1 MKNLIKDQYGLLYSS
16 ELLLS
21 IILLIFIIGVVANL
35 SDGLNEKI
43 LSEEEIS
50 SLEAI
55 AIESSDY
62 LLNNPGN
69 PENWEDDEGLKNGIV
84 SKNIIPGLA
93 IKNKNVENGEF
104 FDESASDEMIMS
116 NAISY
121 NKLIKIKNNYD
132 SLVDRNLFND
142 SVISSMAI
150 YPLNSEIRPI
160 EMGYDFDDENDNVND
175 NNIVTVNRTVKCDFY
190 SNFVVYNFNDFEL
203 FGDDYNKDM
212 FCNHDTNPNLT
223 NHSNDGRTLWLC
235 KSFRVYKESLD
246 EYNYYLISDE
256 SVKDT
261 GTYWILES
269 INRTSE
275 NEKILIQEVID
286 LNPLLMEDLENSSDE
301 IYSIHFNVPKNR
313 ANDFKTVL
321 VAIPKNMTAIPKNMT
336 DVLISNDGLN
346 YDYFRV
352 QDVNFVLKAVYR

>member
-235 KSFRVYKESLD
+235 KSFRVYKSLD

-321 VAIPKNMTAIPKNMT
+321 VAIPKNMT

-352 QDVNFVLKAVYR
+352 QDVNFVLKAGYR

>member
-1 MKNLIKDQYGLLYSS
+1 MKDLIKDQSGLLYSS

-21 IILLIFIIGVVANL
+21 IILLIFMIGLVANL

-50 SLEAI
+50 SLETI

-69 PENWEDDEGLKNGIV
+69 PENWEDDDGLEDGIV
-84 SKNIIPGLA
+84 SKKIIPGLA

-104 FDESASDEMIMS
+104 YSESASDGMIMS

-142 SVISSMAI
+142 SVMSSMVI
-150 YPLNSEIRPI
+150 YPLNSQIRPI
-160 EMGYDFDDENDNVND
+160 EMGYDFDNENDNVND

-223 NHSNDGRTLWLC
+223 NHSNDGRSLWVC

-246 EYNYYLISDE
+246 EYEYYLISDE

-261 GTYWILES
+261 GTYWIFES
-269 INRTSE
+269 LNRTKE
-275 NEKILIQEVID
+275 NKEILNQEVID
-286 LNPLLMEDLENSSDE
+286 LNPFFLEDLENSSDE

-321 VAIPKNMTAIPKNMT
+321 VAIPKNIT
-336 DVLISNDGLN
+336 DVLISNDELN
-346 YDYFRV
+346 YDYFKV
-352 QDVNFVLKAVYR
+352 QDVNFILKIGYK

>member
-1 MKNLIKDQYGLLYSS
+1 MKDLIKDQYGLLHSS

-69 PENWEDDEGLKNGIV
+69 PENWEEDDGLKNGIV

-142 SVISSMAI
+142 SVKSSMAI

-160 EMGYDFDDENDNVND
+160 EMG
-175 NNIVTVNRTVKCDFY
+175 
-190 SNFVVYNFNDFEL
+190 
-203 FGDDYNKDM
+203 
-212 FCNHDTNPNLT
+212 
-223 NHSNDGRTLWLC
+223 
-235 KSFRVYKESLD
+235 
-246 EYNYYLISDE
+246 
-256 SVKDT
+256 
-261 GTYWILES
+261 
-269 INRTSE
+269 
-275 NEKILIQEVID
+275 
-286 LNPLLMEDLENSSDE
+286 
-301 IYSIHFNVPKNR
+301 
-313 ANDFKTVL
+313 
-321 VAIPKNMTAIPKNMT
+321 
-336 DVLISNDGLN
+336 
-346 YDYFRV
+346 
-352 QDVNFVLKAVYR
+352 

>member
-55 AIESSDY
+55 AIKSSDY

-321 VAIPKNMTAIPKNMT
+321 VAIPKNMT

-352 QDVNFVLKAVYR
+352 QDVNFVLKAGYR

>member
-1 MKNLIKDQYGLLYSS
+1 MKDLIKDQSGLLYSS

-69 PENWEDDEGLKNGIV
+69 PENWEEDDGLKNGIV

-104 FDESASDEMIMS
+104 YSESASDEMIMS
-116 NAISY
+116 NEISY

-321 VAIPKNMTAIPKNMT
+321 VAIPKNMT
-336 DVLISNDGLN
+336 DVLISNDELN
-346 YDYFRV
+346 YNYFRV
-352 QDVNFVLKAVYR
+352 QDVNFILKIGYK

>member
-1 MKNLIKDQYGLLYSS
+1 MGDIIKDQHGLLYSS

-21 IILLIFIIGVVANL
+21 IIVLIFIIGIIANL
-35 SDGLNEKI
+35 SDGLNEKM
-43 LSEEEIS
+43 LTEEELS

-69 PENWEDDEGLKNGIV
+69 PENWEEDIGLNNGIV

-93 IKNKNVENGEF
+93 IKNKNVDNGEF

-256 SVKDT
+256 SVKNT

-269 INRTSE
+269 LNRTNE
-275 NEKILIQEVID
+275 NKEILNQEVID
-286 LNPLLMEDLENSSDE
+286 LNPFLMEDLENSSDV
-301 IYSIHFNVPKNR
+301 ICSIHFNVPKNR
-313 ANDFKTVL
+313 VNDFKTVL
-321 VAIPKNMTAIPKNMT
+321 VAIPKNMT
-336 DVLISNDGLN
+336 DVLISNDEMN

-352 QDVNFVLKAVYR
+352 QDVNFILKAGYK

>member
-1 MKNLIKDQYGLLYSS
+1 MLMKDLIKDQYGLLHSS

-132 SLVDRNLFND
+132 SLVDSNLLND

-150 YPLNSEIRPI
+150 YPLNSEIKPI
-160 EMGYDFDDENDNVND
+160 EMGYDFEDKNDNVND

-190 SNFVVYNFNDFEL
+190 SNFVVYNFNNFEL

-223 NHSNDGRTLWLC
+223 NHSNDGKSLWLC
-235 KSFRVYKESLD
+235 KNFRVYKESLD

-269 INRTSE
+269 LNRTSE
-275 NEKILIQEVID
+275 NKEIINQEVID
-286 LNPLLMEDLENSSDE
+286 LNPFLMEDLGNSSDE

-313 ANDFKTVL
+313 VGDFKTVL
-321 VAIPKNMTAIPKNMT
+321 VAIPKNMT
-336 DVLISNDGLN
+336 DVLISNDELN
-346 YDYFRV
+346 YDYFKV
-352 QDVNFVLKAVYR
+352 QDVNFILKIGYK

>member
-321 VAIPKNMTAIPKNMT
+321 VAIPKNMT
-336 DVLISNDGLN
+336 DVLISNDEMN

-352 QDVNFVLKAVYR
+352 QDVNFILKAGYK

>member
-1 MKNLIKDQYGLLYSS
+1 MKDLIKDQFGLLYSS

-21 IILLIFIIGVVANL
+21 IIVLIFIIGVVANL
-35 SDGLNEKI
+35 SDGLNERI
-43 LSEEEIS
+43 LSEEEFS

-55 AIESSDY
+55 ALESSDY

-69 PENWEDDEGLKNGIV
+69 PENWEDDGGLKNGIV

-212 FCNHDTNPNLT
+212 FCNHDTNPNLI
-223 NHSNDGRTLWLC
+223 NHSNDGRSLWLC

-321 VAIPKNMTAIPKNMT
+321 VAIPKNMT

-352 QDVNFVLKAVYR
+352 QDVNFVLKAGYR

>member
-160 EMGYDFDDENDNVND
+160 EMGYDFDDENGNVND

-203 FGDDYNKDM
+203 FGDDYNKDK

-223 NHSNDGRTLWLC
+223 NHSNDGRSLWLC

-261 GTYWILES
+261 DTYWILES

-321 VAIPKNMTAIPKNMT
+321 VAIPKNMT

-352 QDVNFVLKAVYR
+352 QDVNFVLKAGYR

>member
-21 IILLIFIIGVVANL
+21 IILLIFMIGLVANL

-50 SLEAI
+50 SLEAT

-160 EMGYDFDDENDNVND
+160 EMGYNFDNEDDNVND
-175 NNIVTVNRTVKCDFY
+175 NDIVTVNRTVKCDFY
-190 SNFVVYNFNDFEL
+190 SNFVVYNFNDLEL
-203 FGDDYNKDM
+203 YGDDYNKDM
-212 FCNHDTNPNLT
+212 FCNHDSNPNLT
-223 NHSNDGRTLWLC
+223 NHSNDGRSLWVC

-246 EYNYYLISDE
+246 EYEYYLISDE

-321 VAIPKNMTAIPKNMT
+321 VAIPKNMT
-336 DVLISNDGLN
+336 DVLISNDEMN

-352 QDVNFVLKAVYR
+352 QDVNFILKAGYK

>member
-223 NHSNDGRTLWLC
+223 NHSNDGRSLWLC
-235 KSFRVYKESLD
+235 KNFRVYKESLD

-321 VAIPKNMTAIPKNMT
+321 VAIPKNMT

-352 QDVNFVLKAVYR
+352 QDVNFVLKAGYR

>member
-1 MKNLIKDQYGLLYSS
+1 MKDLIKDQSGLLYSS

-21 IILLIFIIGVVANL
+21 IILLIFIIGLVANL

-50 SLEAI
+50 SLETI

-69 PENWEDDEGLKNGIV
+69 PENWEEDDGLEDGIV
-84 SKNIIPGLA
+84 SKKIIPGLA

-104 FDESASDEMIMS
+104 YSESASDEMIMS

-142 SVISSMAI
+142 SVMSSMVI
-150 YPLNSEIRPI
+150 YPLNSQIRPI
-160 EMGYDFDDENDNVND
+160 EMGYDFDNENDNVND

-223 NHSNDGRTLWLC
+223 NHSNDGRFLWVC

-246 EYNYYLISDE
+246 EYEYYLISDE

-261 GTYWILES
+261 GTYWIFES
-269 INRTSE
+269 LNRTKE
-275 NEKILIQEVID
+275 NKEILNQEVID
-286 LNPLLMEDLENSSDE
+286 LNPFFLEDLENSSDE

-321 VAIPKNMTAIPKNMT
+321 VAIPKNIT
-336 DVLISNDGLN
+336 DVLISNDELN
-346 YDYFRV
+346 YDYFKV
-352 QDVNFVLKAVYR
+352 QDVNFILKIGYK

>member
-1 MKNLIKDQYGLLYSS
+1 MKIKDIIKDQYGILYSS

-21 IILLIFIIGVVANL
+21 IILLIFIIGVIANL
-35 SDGLNEKI
+35 SDGLNERMI
-43 LSEEEIS
+43 SEEEFS
-50 SLEAI
+50 SLETI

-223 NHSNDGRTLWLC
+223 NHSNDGRSLWLC
-235 KSFRVYKESLD
+235 KNFRVYKESLD

-321 VAIPKNMTAIPKNMT
+321 VAIPKNMT

-352 QDVNFVLKAVYR
+352 QDVNFVLKAGYR